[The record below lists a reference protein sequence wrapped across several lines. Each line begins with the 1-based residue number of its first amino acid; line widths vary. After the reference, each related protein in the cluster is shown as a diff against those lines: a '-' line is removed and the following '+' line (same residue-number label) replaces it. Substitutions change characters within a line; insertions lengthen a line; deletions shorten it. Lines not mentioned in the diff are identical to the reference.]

1 MASLRMTLLDLLNKD
16 EQGADPSFLRDG
28 VRLLAQELMDAEVTQ
43 LAGAG
48 LHERSENRLTYRN
61 GYREREWDTRVGTV
75 DLQIPKL
82 RQGAYFPSLLEPRRR
97 HERALLAVVQEA
109 YVHGVSTRA
118 VDSLAEALGLKGIS
132 KDQVSRICKELDG
145 QVTAFRTRRL
155 DAEYPYLMLDAT
167 FEKVRENG
175 RVISMAILIATGVKA
190 TGEREVVGVDV
201 GPAED
206 LEFWKAF
213 LRQLVSR
220 GLSGVRLVTSDSHLG
235 LKQAVAEVLVGATWQ
250 RCRVHFMRNAL
261 ATVPKLAQQMVAATL
276 RTIFAQPDAA
286 SAHQTVERVCRL
298 FEKRYPQLVACLR
311 EAETD
316 VLAYYG
322 FPVEHR
328 RQIWSTNS
336 LERLNRE
343 VGRRCEVVGIFPN
356 RAALLRL
363 AGAVLEEQN
372 DEWAVGRRYFSTE
385 SMNKLFQPSNEEVVK
400 ALLELESA

>member
-1 MASLRMTLLDLLNKD
+1 MANLRMTLLDLLNKD
-16 EQGADPSFLRDG
+16 EQGTDPSFLRDG
-28 VRLLAQELMDAEVTQ
+28 VRLLAQELMDAEATQ

-155 DAEYPYLMLDAT
+155 DAVYPYLMLDAT

-175 RVISMAILIATGVKA
+175 RVISMAVLIATGVKA
-190 TGEREVVGVDV
+190 SGEREVVGVDV

-213 LRQLVSR
+213 LRQLVGR
-220 GLSGVRLVTSDSHLG
+220 GLSGVRLITSDSHLG

-276 RTIFAQPDAA
+276 RTIFAQPDAD
-286 SAHQTVERVCRL
+286 SARETVERICRL

-311 EAETD
+311 GAETD

-400 ALLELESA
+400 ALLELPSA

>member
-1 MASLRMTLLDLLNKD
+1 MANLRMTLLDLLNKE

-75 DLQIPKL
+75 DLHIPKL

-97 HERALLAVVQEA
+97 HERALLSVVQEA

-145 QVTAFRTRRL
+145 QVTAFRSRRL

-175 RVISMAILIATGVKA
+175 RVISMAVLIATGVKA

-206 LEFWKAF
+206 LEFWRAF

-235 LKQAVAEVLVGATWQ
+235 LKQAVAEILVGATWQ

-276 RTIFAQPDAA
+276 RTVFAQPDAL
-286 SAHQTVERVCRL
+286 SAKETIERVCRL

-311 EAETD
+311 DAETD
-316 VLAYYG
+316 VLAFYG
-322 FPVEHR
+322 FPFEHR

-385 SMNKLFQPSNEEVVK
+385 SMNKLYQPSNEEVVK
-400 ALLELESA
+400 ALLDLESA

>member
-1 MASLRMTLLDLLNKD
+1 MANLRMTLLDLLNKD
-16 EQGADPSFLRDG
+16 EQGADPGFLRDG
-28 VRLLAQELMDAEVTQ
+28 VRLLAQELMDAEATQ

-97 HERALLAVVQEA
+97 HEKALLAVVQEA

-118 VDSLAEALGLKGIS
+118 VDHLAEALGLKGIS

-175 RVISMAILIATGVKA
+175 RVISMAVLIATGVKA

-206 LEFWKAF
+206 LEFWRAF

-235 LKQAVAEVLVGATWQ
+235 LKQAVAEILVGATWQ

-276 RTIFAQPDAA
+276 RTIFAQADAD
-286 SAHQTVERVCRL
+286 SARDTVERVCRL

-311 EAETD
+311 DAETD

-322 FPVEHR
+322 FPVEHH

>member
-1 MASLRMTLLDLLNKD
+1 MANLRMTLLDLLNKD

-118 VDSLAEALGLKGIS
+118 VDHLAEALGLKGIS

-145 QVTAFRTRRL
+145 QVTAFRTRQL

-175 RVISMAILIATGVKA
+175 RVISMAVLIATGVKA

-206 LEFWKAF
+206 LEFWRAF

-220 GLSGVRLVTSDSHLG
+220 GLGGVRLVTSDSHLG
-235 LKQAVAEVLVGATWQ
+235 LKQAVAEILVGATWQ

-276 RTIFAQPDAA
+276 RTIFAQPDAD
-286 SAHQTVERVCRL
+286 SAHDTVERVCRL

-363 AGAVLEEQN
+363 SGAVLEEQN

>member
-1 MASLRMTLLDLLNKD
+1 MANLRMTLLDLLNKD
-16 EQGADPSFLRDG
+16 EQGADPGFLRDG
-28 VRLLAQELMDAEVTQ
+28 VRLLAQELMDAEATQ

-97 HERALLAVVQEA
+97 HEKALLAVVQEA

-118 VDSLAEALGLKGIS
+118 VDHLAEALGLKGIS

-175 RVISMAILIATGVKA
+175 RVISMAVLIATGVKA

-206 LEFWKAF
+206 LEFWRAF

-261 ATVPKLAQQMVAATL
+261 ATVPKLAQQMAAATL
-276 RTIFAQPDAA
+276 RTIFAQPDAD
-286 SAHQTVERVCRL
+286 SAHDTLERVCRL
-298 FEKRYPQLVACLR
+298 FEKRYPKLVACLQ

-316 VLAYYG
+316 VLAYFG

-363 AGAVLEEQN
+363 AGAILEEQN

>member
-1 MASLRMTLLDLLNKD
+1 MANLRMTLLDLLNKE

-43 LAGAG
+43 LTGAG

-75 DLQIPKL
+75 DLHIPKL

-97 HERALLAVVQEA
+97 HERALLSVVQEA

-175 RVISMAILIATGVKA
+175 RVISMAVLIATGVKA
-190 TGEREVVGVDV
+190 SGEREVVGVDV

-206 LEFWKAF
+206 LEFWRAF
-213 LRQLVSR
+213 LRQLISR

-235 LKQAVAEVLVGATWQ
+235 LKQAVAEILVGATWQ

-276 RTIFAQPDAA
+276 RTVFAQADAP
-286 SAHQTVERVCRL
+286 SAKETIERVCRL

-311 EAETD
+311 DAETD
-316 VLAYYG
+316 VLAFYG

-385 SMNKLFQPSNEEVVK
+385 SMNKLYQPSNEEVVK
-400 ALLELESA
+400 ALLDLESA

>member
-1 MASLRMTLLDLLNKD
+1 MANLRMTLLDLLNKD
-16 EQGADPSFLRDG
+16 EQGADPGFLRDG
-28 VRLLAQELMDAEVTQ
+28 VRLLAQELMDAEATQ

-97 HERALLAVVQEA
+97 HEKALLAVVQEA

-118 VDSLAEALGLKGIS
+118 VDHLAEALGLKGIS

-175 RVISMAILIATGVKA
+175 RVISMAVLIATGVKA

-213 LRQLVSR
+213 LRQLVGR
-220 GLSGVRLVTSDSHLG
+220 GLSGVR
-235 LKQAVAEVLVGATWQ
+235 
-250 RCRVHFMRNAL
+250 
-261 ATVPKLAQQMVAATL
+261 
-276 RTIFAQPDAA
+276 
-286 SAHQTVERVCRL
+286 
-298 FEKRYPQLVACLR
+298 
-311 EAETD
+311 
-316 VLAYYG
+316 
-322 FPVEHR
+322 
-328 RQIWSTNS
+328 
-336 LERLNRE
+336 
-343 VGRRCEVVGIFPN
+343 
-356 RAALLRL
+356 
-363 AGAVLEEQN
+363 
-372 DEWAVGRRYFSTE
+372 
-385 SMNKLFQPSNEEVVK
+385 
-400 ALLELESA
+400 

>member
-1 MASLRMTLLDLLNKD
+1 MANLRMTLLDLLNKE

-97 HERALLAVVQEA
+97 HERALLSVVQEA

-132 KDQVSRICKELDG
+132 KDQVSRICKELDA
-145 QVTAFRTRRL
+145 QVTAFRARRL

-175 RVISMAILIATGVKA
+175 RVISMAVLIATGVKA

-206 LEFWKAF
+206 LEFWRAF

-235 LKQAVAEVLVGATWQ
+235 LKQAVAEILVGATWQ

-276 RTIFAQPDAA
+276 RTVFAQADAP
-286 SAHQTVERVCRL
+286 SAKETIERVCRL

-311 EAETD
+311 DAETD
-316 VLAYYG
+316 VLAFYG

-385 SMNKLFQPSNEEVVK
+385 SMNKLYQPSNEEVVK
-400 ALLELESA
+400 ALLDLESA

>member
-1 MASLRMTLLDLLNKD
+1 MANLRMTLLDLLNKD
-16 EQGADPSFLRDG
+16 EQGADPGFLRDG
-28 VRLLAQELMDAEVTQ
+28 VRLLAQELMDAEATQ

-97 HERALLAVVQEA
+97 HEKALLAVVQEA

-118 VDSLAEALGLKGIS
+118 VDHLAEALGLKGIS

-175 RVISMAILIATGVKA
+175 RVISMAVLIATGVKA

-206 LEFWKAF
+206 LEFWRAF

-235 LKQAVAEVLVGATWQ
+235 LKQAVAEILVGATWQ

-276 RTIFAQPDAA
+276 RTIFAQADAD
-286 SAHQTVERVCRL
+286 SARDTLERVCRL

-311 EAETD
+311 DAETD